1 MADDRVCLKS
11 CERRF
16 DSRRKETC
24 DSNSSGPPTE
34 SCQKCRNFN
43 WIDVTE
49 EFFKA
54 TEELELGQLLHDDM
68 FGLFE
73 AMSAIEM
80 MDPKMDA
87 GMMCNRGNKKVL
99 NFDQALKADKLKIKD
114 LTVEEQI
121 GIIDATL
128 ACLVTWL
135 EGHSLAQ
142 TVFTNLYLQKP
153 HMVEDKIIRAFS
165 IHSLKLLDVIRDFI
179 NKAGVFEEEDFQ
191 PVMYGYKLANDIPV
205 GKATAMLKEVE
216 EELLKK
222 VKLTRSKPGEE
233 QDIEVQTRHE
243 EAVALYSRIKFCRIL
258 YQALLLFQKKKCFAV
273 DEVDKFLVQCHEL
286 LPIMEKTIH
295 LGIRPDPNAESSNRA
310 DYPTILGFE
319 PLVNQRLLPP
329 TFPRY
334 TKIKTRKESI
344 EYLSLLVSRLR
355 TICNITECVT
365 FHSALDFLN
374 EFSKTS
380 PCVLSRSVLQLL
392 YLNQAKCSEPG
403 KILGTMHIIDVLRD
417 AIKSFIKP
425 PVLMPRSPLLFNPQT
440 KEYVETFLGHCVR
453 PFCTLV
459 QITGHNRAR
468 QRDKLSHLL
477 EELAALQEEA
487 DKVDA
492 FLHSICIKL
501 DNPCTHLACFGTWV
515 LYHTLKVMIQY
526 VLSGFELELYSS
538 HEYIYLFWYLYEFLY
553 GWMVSSLSRANNFL
567 TEQEN
572 KADQM
577 FQKGRNNKRSKKK
590 KRIQPHRREI
600 ILNQALQN
608 LCGGYYKAVVGFQLD
623 GKLKRPL
630 AEFDKEQVRYE
641 HRFAPFNAVLTPP
654 PVPYNQFQEMTNLP
668 EIQKRFTAEDLYLE
682 ACKCFH
688 HARTNLENISEP
700 NEEMMNLLK
709 VAKTNFIVMK
719 LLHSGH
725 KKGSKT
731 PPEFDFSVH
740 KNFPTIKV
748 M

>member
-1 MADDRVCLKS
+1 MSDDKGCVKN

-16 DSRRKETC
+16 DNRKEVC
-24 DSNSSGPPTE
+24 ESSSGGSSE
-34 SCQKCRNFN
+34 SCQKCRTFN
-43 WIDVTE
+43 WVDVTQ
-49 EFFKA
+49 EFFEA
-54 TEELELGQLLHDDM
+54 TAELELGQLLHDEIR

-99 NFDQALKADKLKIKD
+99 NFDQALKANKLKIKD

-153 HMVEDKIIRAFS
+153 HMVEDKIIRAFC
-165 IHSLKLLDVIRDFI
+165 IHSLKLLDVIREFI
-179 NKAGVFEEEDFQ
+179 DKPGMFEEEDFQ

-222 VKLTRSKPGEE
+222 VKQSRSKPGEE
-233 QDIEVQTRHE
+233 QDLQVQAQHE
-243 EAVALYSRIKFCRIL
+243 ESVALYSRIKFCRLL

-273 DEVDKFLVQCHEL
+273 EEVDRFLLQCAEI
-286 LPIMEKTIH
+286 LPIIEKTIH
-295 LGIRPDPNAESSNRA
+295 LGISPDPNAESSNRA

-334 TKIKTRKESI
+334 TKIKTREESV
-344 EYLSLLVSRLR
+344 EYLTLLITRLR

-365 FHSALDFLN
+365 FHSALDFLS

-380 PCVLSRSVLQLL
+380 PCVLSRCVLQLL

-403 KILGTMHIIDVLRD
+403 KVLGTMHIVDVLRD
-417 AIKSFIKP
+417 AIKVFIKP
-425 PVLMPRSPLLFNPQT
+425 PVLMPRSPLMFNPSA
-440 KEYVETFLGHCVR
+440 KEYVETFLSHCVR

-459 QITGHNRAR
+459 QISGHNRAR

-492 FLHSICIKL
+492 YLHNLCMKL
-501 DNPCTHLACFGTWV
+501 DNPVSHLACFGTWV

-538 HEYIYLFWYLYEFLY
+538 HEYIYLYWYLYEFLY

-572 KADQM
+572 KAEQM
-577 FQKGRNNKRSKKK
+577 FQKGRANKRNKKK
-590 KRIQPHRREI
+590 KKIQVHKREI

-608 LCGGYYKAVVGFQLD
+608 MCGGYYKAVCGFSLD
-623 GKLKRPL
+623 GKLKRPCV
-630 AEFDKEQVRYE
+630 EFDNEKVRYE
-641 HRFAPFNAVLTPP
+641 HRFSPFNAVLTPP
-654 PVPYNQFQEMTNLP
+654 PVPYSQFKEMTDFNQFQT
-668 EIQKRFTAEDLYLE
+668 RFTPEDLYLD

-688 HARTNLENISEP
+688 HARSNLESISDP
-700 NEEMMNLLK
+700 SEEVLNLLK

-725 KKGSKT
+725 KKGSQAS
-731 PPEFDFSVH
+731 PEFEFLVH

-748 M
+748 L

>member
-1 MADDRVCLKS
+1 MADEKLCHKTCD
-11 CERRF
+11 RRF
-16 DSRRKETC
+16 DNRKKEIEEVG
-24 DSNSSGPPTE
+24 SVLSSE
-34 SCQKCRNFN
+34 SCQKCCSFN
-43 WIDVTE
+43 WVDVTQ

-54 TEELELGQLLHDDM
+54 TEELQLGELLHDDM

-87 GMMCNRGNKKVL
+87 GMMCNRGSKKVL
-99 NFDQALKADKLKIKD
+99 NFDQALKAGKLKIKD

-153 HMVEDKIIRAFS
+153 HLVEDKIIGAFS
-165 IHSLKLLDVIRDFI
+165 IHSLKLLDAIREFI

-191 PVMYGYKLANDIPV
+191 PVMYGYKLANEVPE
-205 GKATAMLKEVE
+205 GKATAMMKEVE

-233 QDIEVQTRHE
+233 QDSEIQLQHE
-243 EAVALYSRIKFCRIL
+243 DAVALYSRIKFCRLL

-273 DEVDKFLVQCHEL
+273 EEVDRYLLQCSEII
-286 LPIMEKTIH
+286 PIIEKTIH

-334 TKIKTRKESI
+334 TKIKTRKEST
-344 EYLSLLVSRLR
+344 EYLALLVSRLR
-355 TICNITECVT
+355 TICSITECT
-365 FHSALDFLN
+365 AFHSALDFLN

-392 YLNQAKCSEPG
+392 YLSEPG
-403 KILGTMHIIDVLRD
+403 KVLGSMHIVDVLRD
-417 AIKSFIKP
+417 AIRTFIKP
-425 PVLMPRSPLLFNPQT
+425 PALQPRSPLMLNAQA
-440 KEYVETFLGHCVR
+440 KEYVESFLGHCVR

-459 QITGHNRAR
+459 QISGHNRAR

-492 FLHSICIKL
+492 YLHNLSLKS
-501 DNPCTHLACFGTWV
+501 DNPCPHLACFGTWV

-538 HEYIYLFWYLYEFLY
+538 HEYSYIFWYLYEFLY
-553 GWMVSSLSRANNFL
+553 GWMVSALSRANSFL
-567 TEQEN
+567 NEQDI
-572 KADQM
+572 KADQ
-577 FQKGRNNKRSKKK
+577 FLQKGRNTKRNKKK
-590 KRIQPHRREI
+590 KRVQPHKREI

-608 LCGGYYKAVVGFQLD
+608 LCGGYYKAVTGFSLD
-623 GKLKRPL
+623 GKLKCPCVV
-630 AEFDKEQVRYE
+630 FDNERVRYE
-641 HRFAPFNAVLTPP
+641 HRFAPFNSVLTPP
-654 PVPYNQFQEMTNLP
+654 PVPYSQFIEMTDLGQYRP
-668 EIQKRFTAEDLYLE
+668 RPSPEDLYME

-688 HARTNLENISEP
+688 HARTNIENITDP
-700 NEEMMNLLK
+700 NEEVLNLLK

-719 LLHSGH
+719 LLLSGH
-725 KKGSKT
+725 KKRSKDT
-731 PPEFDFSVH
+731 PEFDFTVH
-740 KNFPTIKV
+740 KNYPIIKII
-748 M
+748 

>member
-1 MADDRVCLKS
+1 MSDDKSCLKN

-16 DSRRKETC
+16 DNWKEPY
-24 DSNSSGPPTE
+24 DSNPGNISE
-34 SCQKCRNFN
+34 SCQKWVGSKNFN
-43 WIDVTE
+43 WVDVTQ
-49 EFFKA
+49 EFIEA
-54 TEELELGQLLHDDM
+54 TEELKLGQLLHDDM

-87 GMMCNRGNKKVL
+87 GMMCNRGNK
-99 NFDQALKADKLKIKD
+99 KADKLKIKD

-153 HMVEDKIIRAFS
+153 HLVEDKIIRAFS
-165 IHSLKLLDVIRDFI
+165 IHSLKVLEVIRDFI
-179 NKAGVFEEEDFQ
+179 NKACVFEEEDFQ
-191 PVMYGYKLANDIPV
+191 PVMYGYKLANDVP
-205 GKATAMLKEVE
+205 
-216 EELLKK
+216 
-222 VKLTRSKPGEE
+222 LTRSKPGEE
-233 QDIEVQTRHE
+233 QDHETQAKHE
-243 EAVALYSRIKFCRIL
+243 EAVALFSRIKFL
-258 YQALLLFQKKKCFAV
+258 EVEKLLH
-273 DEVDKFLVQCHEL
+273 QCHEL
-286 LPIMEKTIH
+286 LLVIEKTIH

-334 TKIKTRKESI
+334 TKIKTRKESV
-344 EYLSLLVSRLR
+344 EYLTLLVSRLR
-355 TICNITECVT
+355 TMCSITECIT

-392 YLNQAKCSEPG
+392 YLDQGKCSEPG
-403 KILGTMHIIDVLRD
+403 RVLGTMHIVDVLRD

-425 PVLMPRSPLLFNPQT
+425 PVLLPRSPLITNPQA
-440 KEYVETFLGHCVR
+440 KDYVETFLGHCVR
-453 PFCTLV
+453 PFCTLI

-487 DKVDA
+487 DKVDQ
-492 FLHSICIKL
+492 LLNNISVKL
-501 DNPCTHLACFGTWV
+501 EAPYHHLACFGTWV
-515 LYHTLKVMIQY
+515 LYHTLKVMIQF

-553 GWMVSSLSRANNFL
+553 GWMISSLSRANNFL
-567 TEQEN
+567 SEQDN

-577 FQKGRNNKRSKKK
+577 NPKGRNNKRSKKK
-590 KRIQPHRREI
+590 KKPLPHKREV

-608 LCGGYYKAVVGFQLD
+608 MCGGYYKAAVGFYLD
-623 GKLKRPL
+623 DKIKQPLK
-630 AEFDKEQVRYE
+630 EFDNEQVRYE
-641 HRFAPFNAVLTPP
+641 HRFASFNAVLTPP
-654 PVPYNQFQEMTNLP
+654 PVPYSQFTEMTNLK
-668 EIQKRFTAEDLYLE
+668 EIKKRFTPEDLYLE

-688 HARTNLENISEP
+688 HARTNIENISDP
-700 NEEMMNLLK
+700 NEEMLNLLK

-725 KKGSKT
+725 KKGQKHLLNMISQYINVSQLLKCC
-731 PPEFDFSVH
+731 
-740 KNFPTIKV
+740 KNFTTTSSCIFVKIKCV
-748 M
+748 IFVELFSLTQIEIV

>member
-295 LGIRPDPNAESSNRA
+295 LGIRPDPNAESSNRVCLIQYGS
-310 DYPTILGFE
+310 DLFE
-319 PLVNQRLLPP
+319 VVGV
-329 TFPRY
+329 
-334 TKIKTRKESI
+334 
-344 EYLSLLVSRLR
+344 LSELLVP
-355 TICNITECVT
+355 N
-365 FHSALDFLN
+365 
-374 EFSKTS
+374 K
-380 PCVLSRSVLQLL
+380 
-392 YLNQAKCSEPG
+392 AK
-403 KILGTMHIIDVLRD
+403 IIFAHV
-417 AIKSFIKP
+417 II
-425 PVLMPRSPLLFNPQT
+425 SPLLFNPQT

-590 KRIQPHRREI
+590 KKIQPHRREI